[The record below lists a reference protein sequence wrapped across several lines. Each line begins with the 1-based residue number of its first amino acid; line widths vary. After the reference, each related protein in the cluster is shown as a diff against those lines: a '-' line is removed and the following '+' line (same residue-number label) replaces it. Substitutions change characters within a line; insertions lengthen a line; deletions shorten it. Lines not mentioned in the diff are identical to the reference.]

1 MASAAPSS
9 RCDSDRFTA
18 AMLAYWPELLRYC
31 ARFSE
36 SGDDVEDLAQAT
48 LIVAWHQRRRYRG
61 DGSFKG
67 WLLRIA
73 RTVGLRAIRSRQ
85 HQRDMN
91 ETLCNMAFLER
102 DHDELCGLT
111 EELAHII
118 DAIVDLPHRQQS
130 AVLWRYVGGYSIEEV
145 ATGLGCA
152 PGTIKASCHSAMRL
166 LRARLTEM
174 DRRPMRSA

>member
-36 SGDDVEDLAQAT
+36 SGDDAEDLAQAT

-91 ETLCNMAFLER
+91 ETLCNMAFGNATTTSSAGSPRSSHISSTLLWTCR
-102 DHDELCGLT
+102 IDNSLLCYG
-111 EELAHII
+111 
-118 DAIVDLPHRQQS
+118 
-130 AVLWRYVGGYSIEEV
+130 
-145 ATGLGCA
+145 AT
-152 PGTIKASCHSAMRL
+152 
-166 LRARLTEM
+166 
-174 DRRPMRSA
+174 